1 MKIQDRLMSH
11 RRLSGPT
18 FLIAA
23 LFLFLFPSLASSVEK
38 TPILIGLD
46 ADMSSWSSPKEM
58 VHPYS

>member
-1 MKIQDRLMSH
+1 MSH